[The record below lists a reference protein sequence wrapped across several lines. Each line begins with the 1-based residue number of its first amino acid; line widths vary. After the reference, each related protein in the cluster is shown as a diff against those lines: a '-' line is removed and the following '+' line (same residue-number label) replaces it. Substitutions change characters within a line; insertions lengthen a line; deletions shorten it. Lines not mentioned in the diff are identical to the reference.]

1 MPLAV
6 DLDTYAEQAEQFVG
20 AMDREY
26 YLHFAGHKPEFEIE
40 PIYERHAGLFGRP
53 VVDELR
59 ERLAAAAP
67 GDETRRAR
75 YLLELAV
82 GGLLGNETKEEETA
96 LAEREAALEIE
107 VAGERIPY
115 RQSAVAQ
122 ANEPD
127 AGRRAEI
134 EHARL
139 DVLEREL
146 NPLHRQTLERAH
158 ALARGAG
165 LAELPRDVP
174 GAEADRPGRAGT
186 ADVRL
191 PARHRRA
198 VPASRVEPHIR
209 AQVGVGFDELRRS
222 DLPHFFR
229 APGFD
234 DLFPSERI
242 VAGTGADARG
252 TRDRPARPVQRAP
265 RHRGSAR
272 GRARARSAHRC
283 RCRTRCTS

>member
-40 PIYERHAGLFGRP
+40 SIYKRHAGLFGRP

-59 ERLAAAAP
+59 ERLATAAP

-134 EHARL
+134 ERARL

-158 ALARGAG
+158 TLARELGWPSYREMYQDLKQIDLAALEQQTSAFLRGTAGA
-165 LAELPRDVP
+165 VP
-174 GAEADRPGRAGT
+174 GERRAPPPGTGRLRLRRAAAVRPAALLPCSGVRRPVPLGADRR
-186 ADVRL
+186 
-191 PARHRRA
+191 RH
-198 VPASRVEPHIR
+198 SS
-209 AQVGVGFDELRRS
+209 RRS
-222 DLPHFFR
+222 RDW
-229 APGFD
+229 GSTCT
-234 DLFPSERI
+234 PSPMC
-242 VAGTGADARG
+242 ASTS
-252 TRDRPARPVQRAP
+252 
-265 RHRGSAR
+265 RH
-272 GRARARSAHRC
+272 GRARARGRSAPRC